1 MLPRMGA
8 YSATTSA
15 WQQSPGWL
23 VRGAVGWN
31 KPQSVSQGDVQ
42 HPVLAMGRPSF
53 FPVCAAMYLGDS
65 RILGAAKGSLG
76 AG

>member
-1 MLPRMGA
+1 MGTC
-8 YSATTSA
+8 SAITSV

-31 KPQSVSQGDVQ
+31 KPQSVSQGDMQ
-42 HPVLAMGRPSF
+42 QSILAMGRPSF
-53 FPVCAAMYLGDS
+53 FPACAAMCLGDG